1 MRERPELHAEEILR
15 RLTARGVDFVVIGGV
30 AAVLWGSARLTYD
43 LDICYATDNGNLDAL
58 GSVLIELGATLKGVD
73 DDVPFIPDART
84 LRHVELL
91 TLNTMAGE
99 LDLLAH
105 PAGGPTYDALR
116 RRAARVDIG
125 EFHVLI
131 ASLDDL
137 ILMKQAAGRKKDL
150 ADVEELD
157 AIRRLSR

>member
-1 MRERPELHAEEILR
+1 VRERPELHAEEILR

-43 LDICYATDNGNLDAL
+43 LDICYATDDGNLDAL

-73 DDVPFIPDART
+73 DDVPFIPDTRT

-91 TLNTMAGE
+91 TLNTTAGE
-99 LDLLAH
+99 LDLRAH
-105 PAGGPTYDALR
+105 PAGAPTYDALR

-125 EFHVLI
+125 AFHVLI

-157 AIRRLSR
+157 AIRRLSG